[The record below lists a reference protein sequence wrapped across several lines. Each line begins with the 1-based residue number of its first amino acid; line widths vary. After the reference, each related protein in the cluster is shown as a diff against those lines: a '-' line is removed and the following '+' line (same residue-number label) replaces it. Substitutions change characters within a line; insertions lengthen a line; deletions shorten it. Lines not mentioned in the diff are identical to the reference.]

1 MRWEGWL
8 GWISWESGG
17 IYSKTM
23 VKPDPFALSF
33 QRSNSLIFQDHEVEQ
48 GVSGLRRRGGSGRDW
63 RSRCNWR
70 CTCCRGDCW
79 SG

>member
-1 MRWEGWL
+1 VRWEGWL

-48 GVSGLRRRGGSGRDW
+48 GVSGLCWCNRSGRGRRGS
-63 RSRCNWR
+63 
-70 CTCCRGDCW
+70 
-79 SG
+79 